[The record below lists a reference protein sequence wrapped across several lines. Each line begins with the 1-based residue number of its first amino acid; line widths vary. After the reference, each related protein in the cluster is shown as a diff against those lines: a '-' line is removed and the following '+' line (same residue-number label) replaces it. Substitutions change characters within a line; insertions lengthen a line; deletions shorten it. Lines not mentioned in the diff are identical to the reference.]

1 MARRK
6 QTKQRTL
13 SKIERIARDAELDDE
28 RREELERERRLA
40 VLFSSIRLNTIP
52 ACLGAARVPD
62 YYGSAIAELWLL
74 HLVADLHSG
83 TGD

>member
-6 QTKQRTL
+6 RTRQRTL
-13 SKIERIARDAELDDE
+13 SKVERFAREAALDDE

-74 HLVADLHSG
+74 HLVAGVRSG